1 MGVKQVCNPK
11 KTICRKLDQQMEGLR
26 IVCISDT
33 HGKHDQMMNPL
44 PIGDVLIH
52 GGDFSSTGTE
62 ADLRGFVSWFDS
74 QHHPLRI
81 FIAGNHD
88 VTLDASYYID
98 RGANRFHKRLLSSAG
113 TSSINY
119 ANTCMDIVKSSTS
132 TYLQDSSIDII
143 IPNKKS
149 FDTNSND
156 SNSKLVCYGAPW
168 QPEFC
173 DWAFNLKRGKECQD
187 KWNLIPHDTD
197 ILITHGPPLG
207 YGDRTSTGF
216 QCGCENLLRTIQSR
230 DQPPRLHIFG
240 HIHEARGTWH
250 DGRTLYVNACTCT
263 FFYHATNKPIV
274 VFLPFDRSQPAFI
287 VDDLDA

>member
-1 MGVKQVCNPK
+1 
-11 KTICRKLDQQMEGLR
+11 MEGLR

-33 HGKHDQMMNPL
+33 HGKHDQMINPL
-44 PIGDVLIH
+44 PIGDILIH

-62 ADLRGFVSWFDS
+62 ADLRSFVNWFDS
-74 QHHPLRI
+74 QPHPLKI

-88 VTLDASYYID
+88 VTLDMNYYID
-98 RGANRFHKRLLSSAG
+98 RGANRFHKRLLSSTG
-113 TSSINY
+113 TNSINY
-119 ANTCMDIVKSSTS
+119 ANTCMDIVKSSSS

-143 IPNKKS
+143 IPNNTTS
-149 FDTNSND
+149 LDSTGNGND

-187 KWNLIPHDTD
+187 KWDIIPHNTD

-207 YGDRTSTGF
+207 YGDRTATGF
-216 QCGCENLLRTIQSR
+216 QCGCEDLLHTIQSR

-240 HIHEARGTWH
+240 HIHEARGTWY

-274 VFLPFDRSQPAFI
+274 VFLPFDRSRPASI
-287 VDDLDA
+287 VIEEESDDTSNHQACTLI